1 MKSTNKDFP
10 LPFEEYPYE
19 SQNTSLL
26 LTPVK
31 TRQKRTK
38 RTSTCMKD
46 FEYYSPGEITPD
58 KNSVDKYMPIT
69 PQGGYKHGHHNR
81 TPLRSSNEVT
91 PKGGHKHRHHNRTP
105 LRASNEVYHFSQ
117 CTFETWCII

>member
-1 MKSTNKDFP
+1 MKSTSKDFP

-19 SQNTSLL
+19 SQNMSLL

-58 KNSVDKYMPIT
+58 KYMPIT
-69 PQGGYKHGHHNR
+69 PQGG
-81 TPLRSSNEVT
+81 
-91 PKGGHKHRHHNRTP
+91 HKHRHPHRTP

-117 CTFETWCII
+117 CTFKTWCII